1 MNRIVIILG
10 PTAGGKSDLAIG
22 LAQAFGGEIV
32 SADSMQV
39 YRHLDAGTAKPS
51 VEQRF
56 AVMHHLIDIVEPTEP
71 WTVADWL
78 DAAERAIADIQQR
91 GRLPIVVGGTNLYI
105 KALLEGMF
113 AAPGADAAFRRS
125 LDDVASADLHSRL
138 SQVDPVAAQRIHP
151 NDRKRLIR
159 ALEVHHLTG
168 TGISQWQTQWAQS
181 DEGGEDKREGG
192 YRHNAILVGLRWPVE
207 AINRRINARV
217 KSMFDPPGDVEDL
230 VSETR
235 RLREA
240 GLLGPQASEALGT
253 KQVLA
258 HLAGRCTLEEA
269 VEQVKIETRRYAK
282 AQRTWLRRYR
292 DVRWLDADQADS
304 RKLLAEAMN
313 WLSGPLGGGQDT

>member
-1 MNRIVIILG
+1 MNRIVVILG
-10 PTAGGKSDLAIG
+10 PTAGGKSELAIG
-22 LAQAFGGEIV
+22 VAQTFDGEVV

-39 YRHLDAGTAKPS
+39 YRHLDAGTAKPT

-91 GRLPIVVGGTNLYI
+91 GRLPIIVGGTNLYI
-105 KALLEGMF
+105 RALLEGIF
-113 AAPGADAAFRRS
+113 DAPGADAAFRRS
-125 LDDVASADLHSRL
+125 LNDVTSADLHARL
-138 SQVDPVAAQRIHP
+138 SQVDPDAAQRIHP

-168 TGISQWQTQWAQS
+168 TGISQWQTQWAEGDAG
-181 DEGGEDKREGG
+181 DEEKCGTS
-192 YRHNAILVGLRWPVE
+192 YRHNAILIGLRWPVE

-217 KSMFDPPGDVEDL
+217 KAMFDPPGGVEGL
-230 VSETR
+230 ASETR

-240 GLLGPQASEALGT
+240 ALLGPQASEALGT

-269 VEQVKIETRRYAK
+269 IEQVQVDDVERR
-282 AQRTWLRRYR
+282 LVER
-292 DVRWLDADQADS
+292 DDRHVTFDLVRDRLHPAHAHAPQFGTGS
-304 RKLLAEAMN
+304 
-313 WLSGPLGGGQDT
+313 